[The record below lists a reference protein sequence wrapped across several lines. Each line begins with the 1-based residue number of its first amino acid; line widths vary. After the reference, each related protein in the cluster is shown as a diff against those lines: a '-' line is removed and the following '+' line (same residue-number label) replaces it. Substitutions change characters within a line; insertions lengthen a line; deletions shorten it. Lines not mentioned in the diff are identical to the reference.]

1 MPETARGRNS
11 EWWRRRECVCVCGG
25 GEAVLLVGAVG
36 VGVAV
41 LGLLPLVVPRH
52 AERRAEAQ
60 DPQPEEVRLPE

>member
-1 MPETARGRNS
+1 M
-11 EWWRRRECVCVCGG
+11 CGG

>member
-1 MPETARGRNS
+1 M
-11 EWWRRRECVCVCGG
+11 CVCVWWG